1 MAQDVIELIQQ
12 DHQQVRQLFGQIET
26 ADADSR
32 GELFHEL
39 VGELARHEAAE
50 EAIVH
55 PTLRD
60 EVTNGQAIA
69 EDVLEEENQ
78 AESLLARMEKM
89 DPASDEF
96 VDAFHSLRDD
106 VLEHAEH
113 EEREEHPKL
122 REALSDERRQE
133 MGQGWLKLKEIA
145 PTRPHPHTPQTPEVR
160 AAVGPVAGAFD
171 RARDAARD
179 LFKG

>member
-26 ADADSR
+26 ADAESR
-32 GELFHEL
+32 GDLFDEL

-50 EAIVH
+50 ESIVH

-60 EVTNGQAIA
+60 EVTDGRSIA
-69 EDVLEEENQ
+69 EDVLEEESQ

-89 DPASDEF
+89 DPASDDF
-96 VDAFHSLRDD
+96 VDAFRSLRED

-122 REALSDERRQE
+122 REALSEERRQE
-133 MGQGWLKLKEIA
+133 MGQGWLKLKDAA
-145 PTRPHPHTPQTPEVR
+145 PTHPHPHTPQTPEVR

-179 LFKG
+179 MFKG